1 MLNYFKEKKRN
12 LFWPYKNEFFK
23 LLKNALFHFWPKN
36 AIFFLYIDL
45 IKIRLEIILSDFAEK
60 KENFFGLK
68 KQNFWK
74 SKKSHFFKGLTH
86 AFNQKMPIFFLYLQ
100 LIKIRLEIMLS
111 DFTEKKKAF
120 FTLKTEFFSKSK
132 NSYFSKGV
140 NLCFWAKNANFSYI

>member
-1 MLNYFKEKKRN
+1 MLLVKKCHFFLHLDLVKIRLQIMLNYFKEKKRN

-23 LLKNALFHFWPKN
+23 LLKNALFHPWPKN

-60 KENFFGLK
+60 KQNVFGLK

-86 AFNQKMPIFFLYLQ
+86 AFNQKCQVFS
-100 LIKIRLEIMLS
+100 LS
-111 DFTEKKKAF
+111 TIDQN
-120 FTLKTEFFSKSK
+120 KTRS
-132 NSYFSKGV
+132 
-140 NLCFWAKNANFSYI
+140 NA